1 MCVCVCVWGGGG
13 GGVKVGK
20 WDEWQW
26 ERKFMSEWVRD
37 EEGEW
42 VRDEEGMWVGE
53 PHNNPRHLP
62 SSSSS
67 MSGSCASIPRSF
79 SSADQSETFPKVT

>member
-1 MCVCVCVWGGGG
+1 M
-13 GGVKVGK
+13 
-20 WDEWQW
+20 
-26 ERKFMSEWVRD
+26 RD
-37 EEGEW
+37 K
-42 VRDEEGMWVGE
+42 EGMWVGE

-62 SSSSS
+62 SSSLS